1 MLIFDKTIVYIN
13 VTAKIGLEWPKL
25 SSLQSRQMTNFSVI
39 PSDSAGLELRTCP
52 NEQENNLYPI
62 VLLVQG
68 VLCAKFMIGTNKT
81 MDTEVFIELF
91 DDGFVMGQLKI
102 YINTPISVQ
111 DINAGINRCLGEKS
125 LILGDE
131 TYDYIS
137 YMKFLFGL
145 LRNDIGIED
154 LSSTLLFEAFSV
166 IHPIIMQTSIDSDN
180 LQGSEY
186 EIDLYEAAIR
196 RIPDMSEARIQI
208 ARGEQNNLSS
218 YKGDLIYLNYHNL
231 LVYVIPDKKH
241 IKPNLYIELVNQFKL
256 YIANLIFMQSEVNE
270 HLQHLNNVPQKL
282 KMLRQ
287 ESDWLDFM
295 RLKFLRSR
303 DEFEAAIDIAAV
315 RVSWFNSAATNKLRI
330 KNRQQRLFD
339 NLADIEMIISR
350 RLSLLQERQLQK
362 ISTILTI
369 FSIIIAI
376 IGVLITI

>member
-1 MLIFDKTIVYIN
+1 MLIFDETIVYIN
-13 VTAKIGLEWPKL
+13 ITAKLGSKWPQL
-25 SSLQSRQMTNFSVI
+25 SSLKSKQMTNFRII
-39 PSDSAGLELRTCP
+39 PSDSAGLELRTYP
-52 NEQENNLYPI
+52 SDKEDNLYPI

-68 VLCAKFMIGTNKT
+68 ILCAKFMIGTNKT
-81 MDTEVFIELF
+81 VNTEVFIELF
-91 DDGFVMGQLKI
+91 DDGFAMGQLKI
-102 YINTPISVQ
+102 YIDTPISVQ
-111 DINAGINRCLGEKS
+111 EINTNINHCLGEKS
-125 LILGDE
+125 LVLGDE
-131 TYDYIS
+131 LYDYIS

-145 LRNDIGIED
+145 LRNDVGIEN
-154 LSSTLLFEAFSV
+154 LSSTILFEAFSV
-166 IHPIIMQTSIDSDN
+166 IHPITIQTCIDSDN
-180 LQGSEY
+180 IQGSEY

-196 RIPDMSEARIQI
+196 RIPDMSEARIQL

-218 YKGDLIYLNYHNL
+218 YKGDLVYLNYHNL
-231 LVYVIPDKKH
+231 LVYVISGKKH

-270 HLQHLNNVPQKL
+270 HLLQLNNVPQKL
-282 KMLRQ
+282 KVLRQ

-339 NLADIEMIISR
+339 NLTDIQMIISR

-369 FSIIIAI
+369 FSIIIAV
-376 IGVLITI
+376 IGVIITV

>member
-13 VTAKIGLEWPKL
+13 ITAKIGLEWPQL
-25 SSLQSRQMTNFSVI
+25 SLLQSRQMTNFSII
-39 PSDSAGLELRTCP
+39 PSNSAGLELRTYP

-68 VLCAKFMIGTNKT
+68 LLCAKFMVGTNRIVNS
-81 MDTEVFIELF
+81 EVFIELY
-91 DDGFVMGQLKI
+91 DNGFAMGQLKI
-102 YINTPISVQ
+102 CIDTPISVQ
-111 DINAGINRCLGEKS
+111 EMNTSINQCLGQKN
-125 LILGDE
+125 LVLGDE
-131 TYDYIS
+131 SYDYIS
-137 YMKFLFGL
+137 YMKFLFEL
-145 LRNDIGIED
+145 LRNDAGIEN
-154 LSSTLLFEAFSV
+154 LSSILLFEAFSV
-166 IHPIIMQTSIDSDN
+166 IHPIAIQTAIDPDN
-180 LQGSEY
+180 IQGSEY

-196 RIPDMSEARIQI
+196 RIPDMSEAQIQI

-218 YKGDLIYLNYHNL
+218 YKGDLVYLNYHNL
-231 LVYVIPDKKH
+231 LVYVVPGKKH

-270 HLQHLNNVPQKL
+270 HLLQLSNVPQKL

-362 ISTILTI
+362 ISTILAI
-369 FSIIIAI
+369 FSILIAI
-376 IGVLITI
+376 IGVIITI